1 MQTTTTVG
9 LRFIP
14 PFSTSAVKALD
25 VASLDS
31 TTATARRVWW
41 CCKAL
46 QGSRHQFELH
56 PGRDFFL
63 SPPFNRQVWPLPSI
77 RNEHGKMNGLF
88 DKDAEAMPVTTI
100 TRTGDITAIT
110 CPAVAEV
117 VWDKDNA
124 RLVDTDVQYRHPLH
138 RDMTTRREDDF

>member
-1 MQTTTTVG
+1 M
-9 LRFIP
+9 
-14 PFSTSAVKALD
+14 
-25 VASLDS
+25 
-31 TTATARRVWW
+31 ATA
-41 CCKAL
+41 
-46 QGSRHQFELH
+46 F
-56 PGRDFFL
+56 
-63 SPPFNRQVWPLPSI
+63 
-77 RNEHGKMNGLF
+77 RNGHGKMNGLF
-88 DKDAEAMPVTTI
+88 DKDAEAIPVTTI